1 MSIEARKQY
10 LIAIRERYLNSSK
23 KDKKAILD
31 EFCNVCDY
39 SRKYA
44 IKAIKKGVETSSK
57 RPGPRLIY
65 DEALVTHLVKLW
77 QAMGNMCSKKMVAA
91 IPIWL
96 PFYRGPELTDKQR
109 NLLLRISSSSIDRCL
124 KKFKEQRGLSGTE
137 RSSFKTMIPLQ
148 LLKSEELTVP
158 GYIEADTVAHCGTSL
173 LGQFAWSLTMTDLYS
188 GWTENRSVWTKEA
201 YPVMNAIRDIE
212 TNLPFFIH
220 GFASDNG
227 TEFINNEVLEYFKN
241 RKDVPVEFIRR
252 RPYKKNDNAHVEQ
265 KNWTHVRQVFGYDRI
280 DNKYLVNLMNEIY
293 KIYWNPL
300 LNFFTPSLK
309 LEEKTRI
316 GGRIKKKH
324 SRAQTPY
331 QRLMAS
337 KTLTLDQRDKLK
349 REFES
354 LNPFKMRRLLDEK
367 LKEFYRIIDTRGRRA
382 A

>member
-44 IKAIKKGVETSSK
+44 IKAIKKGLETSLK
-57 RPGPRLIY
+57 RPGPRAIY

-96 PFYRGPELTDKQR
+96 PFYRSPELTDKQR
-109 NLLLRISSSSIDRCL
+109 NLLLTISSSTIDRCL
-124 KKFKEQRGLSGTE
+124 KKFKEQRGLSGTV
-137 RSSFKTMIPLQ
+137 RSSFKAMIPLQ

-158 GYIEADTVAHCGTSL
+158 GYIEADTVAHCGTCL

-212 TNLPFFIH
+212 NNLPFFIH

-227 TEFINNEVLEYFKN
+227 TEFINNELLQYFKD

-280 DNKYLVNLMNEIY
+280 DNKHLVNLMNEIY

-300 LNFFTPSLK
+300 LNYFTPSLK
-309 LEEKTRI
+309 LAEKIRI

-324 SRAQTPY
+324 SRAETPY
-331 QRLMAS
+331 QRLMTS
-337 KTLTLDQRDKLK
+337 GTLTLPQREKLK
-349 REFES
+349 KEFES
-354 LNPFKMRRLLDEK
+354 LNPFKMRKLLDEK
-367 LKEFYRIIDTRGRRA
+367 LKEFYRIIDTRGNRA

>member
-23 KDKKAILD
+23 KQKKAILD
-31 EFCNVCDY
+31 EFCHVCNY
-39 SRKYA
+39 SRKHAIRA
-44 IKAIKKGVETSSK
+44 IKLAPGASSK
-57 RPGPRLIY
+57 RPGPKVIY
-65 DEALVTHLVKLW
+65 DEKLILHLAKLW

-91 IPIWL
+91 LPIWL
-96 PFYRGPELTDKQR
+96 PFYRPLDFSDEQK
-109 NLLLRISSSSIDRCL
+109 NLLLRISSATIDRCL
-124 KKFKEQRGLSGTE
+124 KKFKEQRGLSGTDK
-137 RSSFKTMIPLQ
+137 SSFKAMIPLQ

-173 LGQFAWSLTMTDLYS
+173 AGQFAWSLTMTDLYS
-188 GWTENRSVWTKEA
+188 GWTENRSVWTKDG
-201 YPVMNAIRDIE
+201 YVVMKAIQDIE
-212 TNLPFFIH
+212 ESLPFFIH

-227 TEFINNEVLEYFKN
+227 SEFINNDLFKYFKD
-241 RKDVPVEFIRR
+241 RKDVPIEFIRR

-265 KNWTHVRQVFGYDRI
+265 KNWTHVRQVFGYNRL
-280 DNKYLVNLMNEIY
+280 DNIRYVALMNEIY

-309 LEEKTRI
+309 LAEKTRI

-324 SRAQTPY
+324 SKAETPY

-337 KTLTLDQRDKLK
+337 STLTLTQREKLRK
-349 REFES
+349 EFES
-354 LNPFKMRRLLDEK
+354 LNPFKIRKLLDEK
-367 LKEFYRIIDTRGRRA
+367 LKEFNRIIDTRGIKA

>member
-23 KDKKAILD
+23 KQKKLILD
-31 EFCNVCDY
+31 EFCNVCNY

-44 IKAIKKGVETSSK
+44 IKTIKRSANTSIK
-57 RPGPRLIY
+57 RPGPKAIY
-65 DEALVTHLVKLW
+65 DEALIEHLAKLW

-96 PFYRGPELTDKQR
+96 PFYRSQELTENQR
-109 NLLLRISSSSIDRCL
+109 SLLLSISSSTIDRCL
-124 KKFKEQRGLSGTE
+124 KRFKEQRGLSGTE
-137 RSSFKTMIPLQ
+137 RSSFKAMIPLQ
-148 LLKSEELTVP
+148 LLKSEELTLP

-201 YPVMNAIRDIE
+201 YPVMLAIKDIE
-212 TNLPFFIH
+212 ESLPFFIH

-227 TEFINNEVLEYFKN
+227 TEFINSEILDYFKN
-241 RKDVPVEFIRR
+241 GRDVPVEFIRR

-265 KNWTHVRQVFGYDRI
+265 KNWTHVRQVFGYDRL
-280 DNKYLVNLMNEIY
+280 DNRNLVRLMNEIY

-300 LNFFTPSLK
+300 LNYFTPSLK
-309 LEEKTRI
+309 LMEKTRI

-324 SRAQTPY
+324 GLAETPY

-337 KTLTLDQRDKLK
+337 ETLTHHQTEKLK

-354 LNPFKMRRLLDEK
+354 LNPFKIRKLLDEK
-367 LKEFYRIIDTRGRRA
+367 LKEFYRIIDTRGSRA